1 MKKEITKVG
10 ILSLIKLYGAIY
22 GVLGFIIGLFAAL
35 FATTGTLA
43 GEDMLPFA
51 AGGIAMVIIMPI
63 FYAIVGVI
71 AGALGGA
78 LYNLFAGWVGGVQI
92 EMKDVTDIE

>member
-1 MKKEITKVG
+1 
-10 ILSLIKLYGAIY
+10 
-22 GVLGFIIGLFAAL
+22 
-35 FATTGTLA
+35 
-43 GEDMLPFA
+43 MLPFA

-71 AGALGGA
+71 AGAVGGA

>member
-22 GVLGFIIGLFAAL
+22 GALGFIIGLLFAL
-35 FATTGTLA
+35 FAGA
-43 GEDMLPFA
+43 GAMASEDMLPFA
-51 AGGIAMVIIMPI
+51 GGGIAMVIIGPI
-63 FYAIVGVI
+63 VYGILGVI

-92 EMKDVTDIE
+92 ELKDIAEIE